1 MTRSLFVAVRAQE
14 DGNHQ
19 WQPVG
24 LLENLKNGDY
34 RFRYT
39 EGANRLPGFLGFTG
53 MTGLKQIYLSEKLF
67 PIFANRIFSPRR
79 PEFGELLEWSGFS
92 PDEKVE
98 PMALLEVTE
107 GLRATDSVEVFPRPR
122 ETAPGVFVSRFFL
135 HGLRWMP
142 EPAITFADTLVPG
155 TRLGLMLDMANPY
168 DPNAVAVRTDYSAE
182 RFWIGY
188 VPRYLAAEIRKLCQ
202 DQKWVFGLTL
212 LVHKVNPQ
220 APLHNRIL
228 CELTAPYPDGLK
240 PCAGDEFKP
249 LVMVDD

>member
-24 LLENLKNGDY
+24 LLENPKKGEY

-39 EGANRLPGFLGFTG
+39 EGANRLPGFSGFTG
-53 MTGLKQIYLSEKLF
+53 MEDLNQVYLSERLF
-67 PIFANRIFSPRR
+67 PIFSNRIFSPRR

-92 PDEKVE
+92 PGEKVE

-107 GLRATDSVEVFPRPR
+107 GLRATDSVEVFPKPR
-122 ETAPGVFVSRFFL
+122 EAKPGVFVSRFFL

-142 EPAITFADTLVPG
+142 PAAIAFTETLVPG

-168 DPNAVAVRTDYSAE
+168 DPNAVAVRSDYSGD

-202 DQKWVFGLTL
+202 DQKWVSGLTL
-212 LVHKVNPQ
+212 LVQKVNPQ

-228 CELTAPYPDGLK
+228 CELTAPYPHGIR
-240 PCAGDEFKP
+240 PCEGEEFKP
-249 LVMVDD
+249 LVAVDE